1 MELNNLF
8 TKLGD
13 YLGEGFR
20 RITYNHIDDESL
32 VIKFL
37 KNIKDDHN
45 RIEFENWENMKNT
58 ERGKWLAPCISLSE
72 DNRFLIQKKVKVLDE
87 APENIPEWI
96 KVLGDY
102 EFGGNKSKHWGIYE
116 GRIVLIDYGDKVLW
130 NI

>member
-20 RITYNHIDDESL
+20 RIVYTHKDDESV

-37 KNIKDDHN
+37 KDLKDDHN
-45 RIEFENWENMKNT
+45 KLEYENWMKLKDT
-58 ERGKWLAPCISLSE
+58 DKGIWLAPCFSLSE
-72 DNRFLIQKKVKVLDE
+72 DGRFLIQAKVEVLDE

-96 KVLGDY
+96 KVLGDWS
-102 EFGGNKSKHWGIYE
+102 FGGNKSKHWGKYS
-116 GRIVLIDYGDKVLW
+116 GRIVLIDYGDKQLW